1 MLKGE
6 RVPLIACL
14 TSTCVQG
21 QEQEFYL
28 IFFKHKS
35 CYLDYFTSL
44 LICALCL
51 INLVGFISLCSTTKF
66 KSLFELNLPPQFK
79 PRDLSN
85 NLQT

>member
-28 IFFKHKS
+28 IFPSIRVVTKII
-35 CYLDYFTSL
+35 LP
-44 LICALCL
+44 LC
-51 INLVGFISLCSTTKF
+51 
-66 KSLFELNLPPQFK
+66 
-79 PRDLSN
+79 
-85 NLQT
+85 

>member
-21 QEQEFYL
+21 QEQEQEQEFYL
-28 IFFKHKS
+28 IFSMHKG
-35 CYLDYFTSL
+35 CYLDYFISL

-66 KSLFELNLPPQFK
+66 KSLFELNLPP
-79 PRDLSN
+79 
-85 NLQT
+85 